1 MRFST
6 TAFSIV
12 CFCLT
17 LEANAQ
23 STGKVTGRVLDQ
35 TGASLPGV
43 AIDLIVNTRELTA
56 TTDEAGAYR
65 FDDVPG
71 GTAEL
76 TFRLLNFSLL
86 RRTVAVATGATVTA
100 NAC

>member
-6 TAFSIV
+6 TVLSIV
-12 CFCLT
+12 FFCVT
-17 LEANAQ
+17 LDANAQ
-23 STGKVTGRVLDQ
+23 STGTVTGRVLDQ

-43 AIDLIVNTRELTA
+43 AIDLIVNAREMTA

-65 FDDVPG
+65 FDNVPG

-76 TFRLLNFSLL
+76 TFRLLNFSVL
-86 RRTVAVATGATVTA
+86 RRTVAVTTGATVTA
-100 NAC
+100 NAT